1 MLACMGSFEYV
12 FTEYA
17 KKMIKWGAEP
27 PIEEDLVAAYQYACI
42 SALSRLGAT
51 ERSEELTSSD
61 EGSLNDS
68 GSLDC

>member
-1 MLACMGSFEYV
+1 MGSFEYV

-42 SALSRLGAT
+42 SALSRLGAI
-51 ERSEELTSSD
+51 ERSEESTSD
-61 EGSLNDS
+61 EGPLNDS